1 MVGQTI
7 LQREF
12 DDASPVVID
21 DNQIRFNGIDE
32 DGHET
37 FMLLKN
43 DTPREW
49 AEDKDVVFNFCKT
62 AEKPYDVYVT
72 GVLFLAMQHLTT
84 DIQVSS
90 DGGVADWQAGVAL
103 VNEKLGKS
111 YSMSGHDDIRTA
123 IVEESMAV

>member
-90 DGGVADWQAGVAL
+90 DGWVDDWQAGVAL